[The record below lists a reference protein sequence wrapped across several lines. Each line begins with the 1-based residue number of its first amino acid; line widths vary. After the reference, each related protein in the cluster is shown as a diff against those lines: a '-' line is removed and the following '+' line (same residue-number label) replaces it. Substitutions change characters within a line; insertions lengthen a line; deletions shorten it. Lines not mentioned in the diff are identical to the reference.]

1 MERSASREPLRM
13 TLAAQYCPTMTGRQ
27 EAEEII
33 VTYSRGGVPY
43 DAAWTMSQEP
53 ARVSN
58 TWAAIPMEAE
68 SAPLA
73 GHVCEPC
80 LDAPALILQ
89 PAPWGGEMGVCAVCA
104 TT

>member
-1 MERSASREPLRM
+1 
-13 TLAAQYCPTMTGRQ
+13 MTGRQ

-53 ARVSN
+53 ACFSD
-58 TWAAIPMEAE
+58 TWAAIPIEAE

-73 GHVCEPC
+73 GQVCEHC
-80 LDAPALILQ
+80 LDAPALIL
-89 PAPWGGEMGVCAVCA
+89 
-104 TT
+104 